1 MAATM
6 KGGRHKSERSAPLSA
21 EARHTSYRN
30 RYAGKFGATMSGLH
44 TRVLLAHEA
53 RLMTA
58 ASPNPSN
65 ARSGA
70 IRRIGAA
77 IVVVA
82 IAVAGYLAFFGS
94 QHRVPDATFT
104 LLSGQKV
111 STADLKGKVYLV
123 NFWATSCTTCM
134 HEMPEMIQTYNRFK
148 GEGLEF
154 VAVAMNYD
162 APVYVANYAQTRQ
175 LPFKVAMDDGSAAK
189 QFGNVQLTPTTFVI
203 GRDGKILKRY
213 VGEPQFAELDQLLQ
227 KALAT

>member
-1 MAATM
+1 
-6 KGGRHKSERSAPLSA
+6 
-21 EARHTSYRN
+21 
-30 RYAGKFGATMSGLH
+30 
-44 TRVLLAHEA
+44 
-53 RLMTA
+53 MTA

-70 IRRIGAA
+70 IRRIGVA
-77 IVVVA
+77 IVVAA
-82 IAVAGYLAFFGS
+82 IAVAGYFAFFGS
-94 QHRVPDATFT
+94 QQRVPDATFT

-134 HEMPEMIQTYNRFK
+134 HEMPQMIQTYNRFK

-162 APVYVANYAQTRQ
+162 APMYVANYAQTRQ
-175 LPFKVAMDDGSAAK
+175 LPFKVAMDDGTAAK

-203 GRDGKILKRY
+203 GRDGKIIKRY

-227 KALAT
+227 KALST